1 MQIITHSPEQTEQAG
16 ADFAKTLHP
25 GDVITLDGDLGAGK
39 TAFAR
44 GVLRGLGYSGR
55 VTSPTFAIANEYA
68 TPGGVVVHFDLYR
81 ILEQDAL
88 FDLGFEE
95 YLDDSRIILI
105 EWSANAGQLLPAHH
119 KSVRLCYG
127 TCPDERLLEI
137 EEI

>member
-119 KSVRLCYG
+119 KSV
-127 TCPDERLLEI
+127 
-137 EEI
+137 